1 MPRKSFPRD
10 PLAAAIARDLYT
22 LRWVARHLRNEIQWW
37 LP

>member
-1 MPRKSFPRD
+1 MRRKRLPRN

-22 LRWVARHLRNEIQWW
+22 LRWVTRHLRNEIHWW